1 MSSEESTRHNPSGA
15 IGTAVLFENNRV
27 RDWSIDV
34 ARGVRKAWCHHRLP

>member
-27 RDWSIDV
+27 RVIRSTI
-34 ARGVRKAWCHHRLP
+34 AEVRTKGAPANDA